1 MDTADVCQFVF
12 GPGWSLLGM
21 AELADVITAVT
32 GEETTA
38 KDLLTFGARRLNLL
52 RAFNAREGITR
63 ERDTLPK
70 RLFEPLV
77 GGPTDGQSVDRSKF
91 DAALEMYYEMAGW
104 DAETGNPTRDTLENL
119 ELGWVADEI
128 GV

>member
-1 MDTADVCQFVF
+1 M
-12 GPGWSLLGM
+12 
-21 AELADVITAVT
+21 
-32 GEETTA
+32 
-38 KDLLTFGARRLNLL
+38 
-52 RAFNAREGITR
+52 
-63 ERDTLPK
+63 
-70 RLFEPLV
+70 
-77 GGPTDGQSVDRSKF
+77 GGPTDGQSVDRSEF